1 MIDLKRLLKIDHV
14 YVLGVSGGCDS
25 MALLDIMH
33 RAGYSIIVCHVNYHL
48 REDSDLDQKTVEDYC
63 KIHNI
68 SCFVKEIDKANY
80 GHDNFQMQAREM
92 RYEFYR
98 KIAIEHDADEVVLA
112 HHLDDVIENIVMQMQ
127 RGNTKGYLGIKEISE
142 VLGLKII
149 RPFLH
154 VKKQVLRNYCHEND
168 VFYRD
173 DYTNFESHFT
183 RDYVRNITL
192 KNYDQKQ
199 IDDLL
204 KKAKEHNEKYLK
216 NYQRLDKYLDNYHQK
231 GTINYQQIP
240 SDLLEIFIYEILK
253 EKVYPP
259 LISDSLI
266 KEIIKQINSDKPNIE
281 MDLPVNIRF
290 IKEYNNIRVSKLKKY
305 TGYCLKYKQL
315 VYDKH
320 EHFYLSN
327 KGHLN
332 EGIYLTK
339 EDFPITIRTHLPGDT
354 IVTAGGTKKVSRI
367 YIDKKIPK
375 SQRNIWPIVVNCQGE
390 IILIPHLAKNIRYLY
405 SKPNLYVVKL

>member
-1 MIDLKRLLKIDHV
+1 MTDLKRLLKIDHV

-48 REDSDLDQKTVEDYC
+48 RADSDLDQKTVEDYC
-63 KIHNI
+63 KTSNI
-68 SCFVKEIDKANY
+68 PCFVKEIDKHNY
-80 GHDNFQMQAREM
+80 GQDNFQMQARKI

-98 KIAIEHDADEVVLA
+98 KIALEHDIDEVVLA
-112 HHLDDVIENIVMQMQ
+112 HHLDDVIENIVMQQQ
-127 RGNTKGYLGIKEISE
+127 RGNTKGYLGIKEVSE

-154 VKKQVLRNYCHEND
+154 IKKQVLRKYCHENG

-192 KNYDQKQ
+192 KSYDQKQ

-216 NYQRLDKYLDNYHQK
+216 NYQRLDNYLDSYHQK

-290 IKEYNNIRVSKLKKY
+290 IKEYNNIRVSELKKY
-305 TGYCLKYKQL
+305 NGYCLKYKQL

-320 EHFYLSN
+320 EHFYLSD

-339 EDFPITIRTHLPGDT
+339 EDFPITIRTYLPGDI